1 MIAQIILN
9 RVAYA
14 TDCTYDYL
22 IPDGMKI
29 SVGMR
34 VEVPFGFGN
43 KSEEGYV
50 VGMSETSEYKKLKS
64 IIRPVD
70 EFCYFD
76 ERGVELVE
84 FMHHRY
90 FCRYAEAIKCLLP
103 PSVSTKFKSTY
114 SLDEGKSIEHSQII
128 LHSVVYENIVN
139 LLKKNDKMSFEDIAG
154 TLKGKNIKSS
164 LAELKKLGVVKE
176 HFSSV
181 QSIKD
186 TEKTVVRIAYDK
198 EQLYRYADDVR
209 KKAPKQAAILET
221 VCDNDG
227 IYLSELLEICNTTHA
242 TVNTLVKKGCIILD
256 KEVVRSDIIDCSEY
270 DEHKDVILTNEQ
282 KHVVDTIGADMENEK
297 SSTYL
302 LHGVTGS
309 GKTEVY
315 LNLVNKC
322 ILQGE
327 NAVFLVPEI
336 SLTPQMIRQVVSRFG
351 ENVAVLHS
359 SLTIRERY
367 DQWKKIKCGEVNVV
381 VGARSAVFAPFD
393 NIGLI
398 VIDEEH
404 ETSYKSEMSPKYST
418 VELARLRARQY
429 NATLLLA
436 SATPS
441 IETYYL
447 AKTGK
452 IKLLNLHNRINNV
465 SLPEVEV
472 VDMRSELKSGN
483 VGILSEPLKEAIK
496 ANLDNGFKTILFLN
510 RRGYSG
516 FVQCRSCGH
525 VIECP
530 NCNISM
536 TYHKRNNS
544 LVCHYCDYKEKA
556 VSACPE
562 CGSEHIKFSGDG
574 TQKVEDELREAF
586 PDAGVLRMDADT
598 TSSRNAHEHI
608 LDEFAKDGSDILIG
622 TQMITKGLDFEK
634 VTLVGVLAADMS
646 LNIDDFRS
654 DEKTFDLITQV
665 CGRAGRGKYGG
676 RAIIQTYDPE
686 NETIRF
692 SCTQDYVKFY
702 DREIEVRRL
711 LTYPPFCEVINFVF
725 SSENENKAYEVAN
738 KFHIMLKEALTEK
751 DCLKYVIAY
760 KVIPAPI
767 SRINGCFRY
776 RFIMKL
782 AYSRTIYDIIS
793 EVASKCRKTD
803 DSVSLV
809 IDANPYNMY

>member
-1 MIAQIILN
+1 MVARIILN

-22 IPDGMKI
+22 IPESMNI

-34 VEVPFGFGN
+34 VEVPFGIGN

-50 VGMSETSEYKKLKS
+50 VGLSETSEFKRLKS

-76 ERGVELVE
+76 EKGVELVE

-103 PSVSTKFKSTY
+103 PNVNTKFKSIF
-114 SLDEGKSIEHSQII
+114 SLNVEKCIEHEQII
-128 LHSVVYENIVN
+128 SHSVVYEKIVSMLN
-139 LLKKNDKMSFEDIAG
+139 ENGNMTFEDISGAI
-154 TLKGKNIKSS
+154 KGKNIKSGLS
-164 LAELKKLGVVKE
+164 DLKKLGVVTE
-176 HFSSV
+176 VFLSV
-181 QSIKD
+181 QGMKD
-186 TEKTVVRIAYDK
+186 AEKTVVRIAYDK
-198 EQLYRYADDVR
+198 EQLYRYADDIR

-221 VCDNDG
+221 VCDNND
-227 IYLSELLEICNTTHA
+227 IYLADLLDICGATHN
-242 TVNTLVKKGCIILD
+242 TVNALVKKGCLILD

-270 DEHKDVILTNEQ
+270 DEHKNLTLTDDQ
-282 KHVVDTIGADMENEK
+282 KHVVDTIGADIEK
-297 SSTYL
+297 EISSTYL
-302 LHGVTGS
+302 LHGITGS

-315 LNLVNKC
+315 LNLVDKC
-322 ILQGE
+322 ISQGR

-381 VGARSAVFAPFD
+381 VGARSAIFAPFD

-404 ETSYKSEMSPKYST
+404 ETSYKSELSPKYST
-418 VELARLRARQY
+418 IELARLRAKQY
-429 NATLLLA
+429 NSTLLLA

-441 IETYYL
+441 VETYYL

-452 IKLLNLHNRINNV
+452 IKLLNLLNRINNV
-465 SLPEVEV
+465 SLPTVEI

-483 VGILSEPLKEAIK
+483 TGILSSTLKEAIRE
-496 ANLDNGFKTILFLN
+496 NLDNGFKTILFLN

-536 TYHKRNNS
+536 TYHKRNDS

-556 VSACPE
+556 RMVCPE
-562 CGSEHIKFSGDG
+562 CGSEHIKYSGDG
-574 TQKVEDELREAF
+574 TQKVEDELRQVF
-586 PDAGVLRMDADT
+586 PEAGVLRMDADT
-598 TSSRNAHEHI
+598 TSSRNAHERI
-608 LDEFAKDGSDILIG
+608 LDEFSKDGSDILIG

-676 RAIIQTYDPE
+676 KAIIQTYDPE

-711 LTYPPFCEVINFVF
+711 LTYPPFCEIINFVF
-725 SSENENKAYEVAN
+725 SSEDETKTFVVAN
-738 KFHIMLKEALTEK
+738 KFHIRLKESLTEN
-751 DCLKYVIAY
+751 DYLKYVIAY

-767 SRINGCFRY
+767 SKINGCFRY

-782 AYSRTIYDIIS
+782 AYSKAVYDIINN
-793 EVASKCRKTD
+793 VASECRKSD
-803 DSVSLV
+803 DSVSLI
-809 IDANPYNMY
+809 IDTNPYNMY